1 MDQDIKKLRF
11 LDSYRFFTKGLADVA
26 KSLKEFPILDL
37 QFEFENTELLKAKGY
52 YPYEYIDSIE
62 KLDEK
67 CLPSIEKFYST
78 LKQENITEEEYSH
91 AQNVWKTFNC
101 KTLKDYHNLYLK
113 TDVLILADAFEQFR
127 NVFFLNIIKLILV
140 IVSLL
145 QD

>member
-37 QFEFENTELLKAKGY
+37 QFEFENTELLKAKGF

-67 CLPSIEKFYST
+67 CLPSIENFYST
-78 LKQENITEEEYSH
+78 LKQKKYNRRRISTCTKCMEN
-91 AQNVWKTFNC
+91 F
-101 KTLKDYHNLYLK
+101 
-113 TDVLILADAFEQFR
+113 
-127 NVFFLNIIKLILV
+127 
-140 IVSLL
+140 
-145 QD
+145 